1 MSTLHRPRLIRR
13 ATAMQRQLGTPDSRP
28 DPGCTSAHVRG
39 LALCLLVLLP
49 LGLAGPAT
57 EGQSFTGSVTFPS
70 RPAVVATPAMPRPAY
85 LQTLRDPV
93 FGTPFTRVTDPGGRL
108 GKDMACDEEMCR
120 HRYSSTQAWNA
131 DQSLL
136 VITNGCSGMCF
147 LDGRTYRPLFHRPMG
162 EDCKWHPTRAEEMVC
177 VYDDRVTLWWPRTDE
192 HQVVYRPDDYSD
204 LSFGPYKGN
213 VSADGR
219 RLALR
224 ARDATGMLVA
234 FAYDLEERRK
244 FPDIPV
250 AALPGEN
257 GYCGISATGRF
268 VMCFQTLPTGRET
281 VHVFTV
287 DGELIQVWPEHHRPG
302 HGDMAIDE
310 NGRDVY
316 IGISKAD
323 PDKWHVI
330 KRRLEDGAVTVL
342 TPPGYASHASV
353 RNIRRP
359 GWVFLSYEGSYDKV
373 KEAPG
378 WAPFYREIVA
388 LRIDGSGEL
397 RRIVHTHN
405 EVSDYYSEIHA
416 SPSPDGSQVI
426 WSSNWGEPGG
436 PVADYVA
443 RIDWPDAKP

>member
-1 MSTLHRPRLIRR
+1 
-13 ATAMQRQLGTPDSRP
+13 MQRHSRGPDGRP
-28 DPGCTSAHVRG
+28 DPGSTSAHMRG
-39 LALCLLVLLP
+39 LVLCLLVLLP
-49 LGLAGPAT
+49 VGLAGRAT
-57 EGQSFTGSVTFPS
+57 EVQPLAGTAAFPS
-70 RPAVVATPAMPRPAY
+70 HPALVATPVMPRPPY
-85 LQTLRDPV
+85 LETVRDPV
-93 FGTPFTRVTDPGGRL
+93 SGTPFTRVTDPGGRI
-108 GKDMACDEEMCR
+108 GRDMACDDALCR

-147 LDGRTYRPLFHRPMG
+147 LDGQTYQPLFHRPMD
-162 EDCKWHPTRAEEMVC
+162 EDCKWHPTRADEMVC
-177 VYDDRVTLWWPRTDE
+177 VYDDRVTLWSPRKDE
-192 HQVVYRPDDYSD
+192 HRVVYWPDGYWD

-219 RLALR
+219 RLVLG
-224 ARDATGMLVA
+224 ARDKSGALVA

-250 AALPGEN
+250 SALPGEN
-257 GYCGISATGRF
+257 GHCGISATGRF
-268 VMCFQTLPTGRET
+268 IMCFQTLPTRTET

-287 DGELIQVWPEHHRPG
+287 EGRQVQLWPEHHRPG

-310 NGRDVY
+310 DGRDVY

-330 KRRLEDGAVTVL
+330 KRRLEDGLVTDL

-353 RNIRRP
+353 RNIGRP
-359 GWVFLSYEGSYDKV
+359 GWVFLSYEGTYDKV
-373 KEAPG
+373 AESPD

-388 LRIDGSGEL
+388 LRTDGSGEL

-405 EVSDYYSEIHA
+405 DRSDYYSEIHA

-426 WSSNWGEPGG
+426 WSSNWGVPGG

-443 RIDWPDAKP
+443 RIEWTDAVR